1 MNFLS
6 FFRRSVNENEL
17 SVKGKARCGAT
28 LDGKNGRR
36 LIPKGIH
43 VSVSL
48 GFVERQKQKELCRMK
63 TAVIYARYSSE
74 NQTEQSIEGQLRV
87 CEEYA
92 KAHDILILNTYVD
105 RAMTGTND
113 NRADFQRMLKDS
125 SKREWNFVLVY
136 KLDRFSRNKYET
148 AIHKKTLKDHG
159 IKVLSATEHIPDSPE
174 GIIFESMLE
183 GYAEYYSAELSQ
195 KVKRGMNETRLKGNY
210 TGGHLLYGYKKEGK
224 KLVIDEQQA
233 EVVRFIFEQYS
244 IGVYVKHILLEL
256 DRRGVT
262 YHDKEFGRST
272 VYNILKNEKYAG
284 IYRFRGELIE
294 NMFPQIVPTEI
305 FEKVR
310 EKVEKNHYGKRSV
323 QVIYLL
329 RNKLKCGYCGQSV
342 NAECGTSQ
350 NGKKKYYYKCLGRKH
365 NSGCKKSVIRK
376 EILEKLVLD
385 RIIRELNRSQIMQ
398 SIVANLMYIQ
408 EEQTKE
414 SSALNMIKR
423 EKRQVDTALNNLVA
437 AIEQGIFSNTTNKRP
452 HELESKQEELEKQ
465 MLIEKRKLSVQL
477 SEETIRRFYTEALKS
492 EPQLLIECLVKEI
505 ILFDD
510 KIEIQFNSPIKI
522 SPDESRG
529 FTFYT
534 EDIRL
539 SYKDPHRADAIRI
552 EVQFEMKI

>member
-1 MNFLS
+1 
-6 FFRRSVNENEL
+6 
-17 SVKGKARCGAT
+17 
-28 LDGKNGRR
+28 
-36 LIPKGIH
+36 
-43 VSVSL
+43 
-48 GFVERQKQKELCRMK
+48 MK

-224 KLVIDEQQA
+224 KVVINEQQA

-262 YHDKEFGRST
+262 YHGKEFGRST

-350 NGKKKYYYKCLGRKH
+350 NGEKKYYYKCLGRKH

-376 EILEKLVLD
+376 DILEKLVLD
-385 RIIRELNRSQIMQ
+385 RIIRELNRPQIMQ

-414 SSALNMIKR
+414 SSALNMIKK

-437 AIEQGIFSNTTNKRP
+437 AIEQGIFSNTTNKRL

-465 MLIEKRKLSVQL
+465 MLIEKSKLSVQL

-534 EDIRL
+534 EDIKL

-552 EVQFEMKI
+552 EVHFEMKI

>member
-1 MNFLS
+1 M
-6 FFRRSVNENEL
+6 
-17 SVKGKARCGAT
+17 
-28 LDGKNGRR
+28 
-36 LIPKGIH
+36 
-43 VSVSL
+43 
-48 GFVERQKQKELCRMK
+48 
-63 TAVIYARYSSE
+63 
-74 NQTEQSIEGQLRV
+74 
-87 CEEYA
+87 
-92 KAHDILILNTYVD
+92 
-105 RAMTGTND
+105 
-113 NRADFQRMLKDS
+113 
-125 SKREWNFVLVY
+125 
-136 KLDRFSRNKYET
+136 
-148 AIHKKTLKDHG
+148 
-159 IKVLSATEHIPDSPE
+159 
-174 GIIFESMLE
+174 
-183 GYAEYYSAELSQ
+183 
-195 KVKRGMNETRLKGNY
+195 
-210 TGGHLLYGYKKEGK
+210 
-224 KLVIDEQQA
+224 
-233 EVVRFIFEQYS
+233 RFIFEQYS

-262 YHDKEFGRST
+262 YHGKEFGRST

-350 NGKKKYYYKCLGRKH
+350 NGEKKYYYKCLGRKH

-376 EILEKLVLD
+376 DILEKLVLD
-385 RIIRELNRSQIMQ
+385 RIIRELNRPQIMQ

-414 SSALNMIKR
+414 SSALNMIKK

-437 AIEQGIFSNTTNKRP
+437 AIEQGIFSNTTNKRL

-465 MLIEKRKLSVQL
+465 ILIEKSKLSVQL

-492 EPQLLIECLVKEI
+492 EPQLLVECLVKEI

-534 EDIRL
+534 EDIKL

-552 EVQFEMKI
+552 KVHFVMKI

>member
-6 FFRRSVNENEL
+6 FFRRSVNKNAL

-224 KLVIDEQQA
+224 KVVIDEQQA

-262 YHDKEFGRST
+262 YHGKEFGRST

-350 NGKKKYYYKCLGRKH
+350 NGEKKYYYKCLGRKH

-376 EILEKLVLD
+376 DILEKLVLD
-385 RIIRELNRSQIMQ
+385 RIIRELNRPQIMQ

-414 SSALNMIKR
+414 SSALNMIKK

-437 AIEQGIFSNTTNKRP
+437 AIEQGIFSNTTNKRL

-465 MLIEKRKLSVQL
+465 MLIEKSKLSVQL

-534 EDIRL
+534 EDIKL

-552 EVQFEMKI
+552 EVHFEMKI